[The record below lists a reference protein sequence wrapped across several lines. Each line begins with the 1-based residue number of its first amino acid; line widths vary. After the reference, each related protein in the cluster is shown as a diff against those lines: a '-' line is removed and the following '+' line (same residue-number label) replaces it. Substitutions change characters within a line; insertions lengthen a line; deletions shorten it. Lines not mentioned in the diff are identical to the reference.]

1 MTWIRFFFLVILLMN
16 FGFTRS
22 YAQAGYS
29 IITLKNGTEIKG
41 IVKSIDPVGDIVV
54 SLAGNDV
61 SLKMADVIKIDGANN
76 EDFSENEK
84 LKALVSKYEKIQV
97 TDKSDYPESFDLKVG
112 EESLKMILVRG
123 GDMNMG
129 YDGDHSV
136 AMKSEP
142 IHRVGVTTFYISETV
157 VTNAF
162 VASLEGKKVKNG
174 FYHVNDW
181 KYANDVARSV
191 ARTTKMM
198 VRLPSEAE
206 WEYAACSD
214 EKEKIF
220 ANANFYEYCS
230 DLYDRFQDVDYEVDP
245 VGPQHSIFN
254 CHVVRSYYLRE
265 GVFDR
270 SGYKTDKGQIYFRLV
285 IKAKDVKR

>member
-1 MTWIRFFFLVILLMN
+1 MAPNRTFFLVILLMSL
-16 FGFTRS
+16 FFTQS
-22 YAQAGYS
+22 YAQAGQS
-29 IITLKNGTEIKG
+29 KITLKNGTEIKG
-41 IVKSIDPVGDIVV
+41 IVKSIDPVGDIVI

-61 SLKMADVIKIDGANN
+61 SFKMADVAKIEAANN
-76 EDFSENEK
+76 DEISENETQNG
-84 LKALVSKYEKIQV
+84 SISDREKIKV
-97 TDKSDYPESFDLKVG
+97 TDFDDYPESFDLKLG
-112 EESLKMILVRG
+112 EESLKMTLVRG

-162 VASLEGKKVKNG
+162 VASLEGKKRKNG
-174 FYHVNDW
+174 FYYVNDW

-220 ANANFYEYCS
+220 ANAKFYEYCS
-230 DLYDRFQDVDYEVDP
+230 DLYDRFQDVDYKVDP

-270 SGYKTDKGQIYFRLV
+270 SGYKTDKDHIYFRLV
-285 IKAKDVKR
+285 IKAKDVK